1 MDPNALKQLVIKLLS
16 HPVSKHILLTD
27 PLGQQIVQALAQ
39 QEQQGAQ
46 GMGQQPGGAPQQGG
60 VGSGQSQMGGSP
72 QGQGMYGSS
81 MGLSANPNAGGSNG
95 TGGSEMMSPG
105 MSQGM

>member
-1 MDPNALKQLVIKLLS
+1 MDPNALKQLIIKLLS

-46 GMGQQPGGAPQQGG
+46 GMGQQPGAAPQQGG
-60 VGSGQSQMGGSP
+60 VGSGQAQSP
-72 QGQGMYGSS
+72 QAQGMYGSS
-81 MGLSANPNAGGSNG
+81 MGISANPNMGGSNG